1 MDAFPAKG
9 IAAMLILAT
18 ERLHLRTVNADDA
31 QFYLEL
37 VNDPSWIANIGDRG
51 IRTVE
56 AARAAILEGPV
67 AAQLRLGYSL
77 YMVERGS
84 DGARMGL
91 CGLLK
96 RDFLPDTDI
105 GYALAPRYWGH
116 GYAYEAAAA
125 VLGHA
130 RDSLKLPALM
140 AITSPA
146 NTASNG
152 LLEKLGLRFIERRS
166 LPGYNEESNVYR
178 IAF

>member
-1 MDAFPAKG
+1 
-9 IAAMLILAT
+9 MLILST
-18 ERLHLRTVNADDA
+18 ERLNLRTVHAGDA
-31 QFYLEL
+31 PFYLEL
-37 VNDPSWIANIGDRG
+37 VNDPSWITHIGDRG

-56 AARAAILEGPV
+56 AARMAILEGPV

-77 YMVERGS
+77 YVVERRS
-84 DGARMGL
+84 DGAAMGL

-105 GYALAPRYWGH
+105 GYALAPSYWGC

-130 RDSLKLPALM
+130 RDTLKLPALM

-152 LLEKLGLRFIERRS
+152 LLAKLGLQFMERKS
-166 LPGYNEESNVYR
+166 LPGYNDESNVYR
-178 IAF
+178 LSFRKQ